1 MTNKVIY
8 AEGHKFGK
16 LSVVKELE
24 ILRHNNINYR
34 QFELSCECGNT
45 VVKKLSNLRSGD
57 TKSCGCD
64 KWKGTPKDITGK
76 VSGRLTAIKSL
87 DKSPNGDFYW
97 ECLCECGQTTKV
109 TIGNFNFGHTLSCG
123 CLGQAHP
130 FASTPTH
137 QSWRKMQDRTRYE
150 EYAEFHG
157 DVDVCDRWDVRK
169 GGSFENFFNDMGE
182 RPKGTS
188 LNRVNGAKVYSPE
201 TCEWATYSVQSY
213 DTKRHKDNTS
223 GRTGVRW
230 REERGVW
237 EARIAKDSEQ
247 IIVYYGP
254 SFEEACKAR
263 EEAELKYYGFT
274 KE

>member
-1 MTNKVIY
+1 MTKKVLY
-8 AEGHKFGK
+8 EEGYKFGK
-16 LSVVKELE
+16 LSVIKELD

-34 QFELSCECGNT
+34 QFELNYECGNV
-45 VVKKLSNLRSGD
+45 VVKKLSNLRNGD

-64 KWKGTPKDITGK
+64 KWKGNPKDITGK
-76 VSGRLTAIKSL
+76 VSGRLTAVKSL

-97 ECLCECGQTTKV
+97 ECLCECGQTAKV

-130 FASTPTH
+130 FAGTPTH

-157 DVDVCDRWDVRK
+157 DVDVCERWDVRK
-169 GGSFENFFNDMGE
+169 GGSFDNFFEDMGE
-182 RPKGTS
+182 RPFGTS
-188 LNRVNGAKVYSPE
+188 LNRVNGAKIYSPE
-201 TCEWATYSVQSY
+201 TCEWATYSLQSY

-254 SFEEACKAR
+254 SFEEAVKSR